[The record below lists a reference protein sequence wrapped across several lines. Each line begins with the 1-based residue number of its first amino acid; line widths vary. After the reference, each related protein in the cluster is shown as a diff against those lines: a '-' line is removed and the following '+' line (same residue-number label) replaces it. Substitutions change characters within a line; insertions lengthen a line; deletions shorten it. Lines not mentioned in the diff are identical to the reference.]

1 MMDKKTL
8 GQYIR
13 DRREELDLSL
23 REFARK
29 IDCSAAFVS
38 DIELGRR
45 YPSEEV
51 LKKMAS
57 VLGDS
62 IEKLESYDSRPPVEQ
77 VKRAVEQNAMYA
89 FALRRVIDKKIS
101 PEDLIKFADKT
112 TSKRK
117 K

>member
-1 MMDKKTL
+1 MDKTL

-13 DRREELDLSL
+13 NRRDELDLSL
-23 REFARK
+23 REFAKK

-51 LKKMAS
+51 LKTMAK
-57 VLGDS
+57 VLDVS
-62 IEKLESYDSRPPVEQ
+62 IGELKSRDTRTPVEDI
-77 VKRAVEQNAMYA
+77 KRAVEQNPRYA
-89 FALRRVIDKKIS
+89 FALRTVIDKVK
-101 PEDLIKFADKT
+101 PEDLIKFAER
-112 TSKRK
+112 SERKRK

>member
-1 MMDKKTL
+1 MDKKTL

-13 DRREELDLSL
+13 DRRDKIDLSL

-45 YPSEEV
+45 YPSDEV
-51 LKKMAS
+51 LKSMAK

-62 IEKLESYDSRPPVEQ
+62 IEKLKSYDSRPPVEH
-77 VKRAVEQNAMYA
+77 VKRAVEQDPNWALA
-89 FALRRVIDKKIS
+89 FRTVLDKNVT
-101 PEDLIKFADKT
+101 PEDLMKLAAKKG
-112 TSKRK
+112 SKPK

>member
-1 MMDKKTL
+1 MDKKTL

-13 DRREELDLSL
+13 DRREELDISL
-23 REFARK
+23 REFAKK

-45 YPSEEV
+45 YPSDEV
-51 LKKMAS
+51 LKSMAR

-62 IEKLESYDSRPPVEQ
+62 IETLKSYDSRPPVEE
-77 VKRAVEQNAMYA
+77 VKKRIEQEHTYA
-89 FALRRVIDKKIS
+89 FALRKMVEAKNIKA
-101 PEDLIKFADKT
+101 EDIIKFT
-112 TSKRK
+112 ERKRK